1 MYGKL
6 YSMCGYSQSA
16 ETSNTHFSNSVK
28 DPNYYAPEQFYEEAK
43 NIKKLNLFSPSELKF
58 GNKNDSR

>member
-16 ETSNTHFSNSVK
+16 ETNNTHFLPPNDS
-28 DPNYYAPEQFYEEAK
+28 NYYAPEQFYEQAD
-43 NIKKLNLFSPSELKF
+43 NIKKININYP
-58 GNKNDSR
+58 

>member
-16 ETSNTHFSNSVK
+16 ETSNTHFLLLMT
-28 DPNYYAPEQFYEEAK
+28 P
-43 NIKKLNLFSPSELKF
+43 IIMHLNNFMNKQIILKILILLTQEH
-58 GNKNDSR
+58 